1 MTTYIYGGSPADV
14 VTDTDGNVL
23 AGIELQVY
31 ATASSLAPVA
41 GLAQKTG
48 DTYKPVYRLK
58 TDTEGRYQFTSGA
71 GPTLWIETA
80 SSGKRWRIEA
90 WQTTTE
96 KLADLLNIKTVTRT
110 LTPGSTANVQVAA
123 TANDLTFNFAIPT
136 GTQGPRGLKGEPGK
150 DGPDEDAI
158 AEYFRRAASRPM
170 QALAELGVARPYAS
184 KTAIDATRGSSVGE
198 LARDVS
204 SRVTY
209 AWTGARWR
217 KWDTPTVKTPP
228 IARGA
233 YISSISCKHK
243 FTNGICNIIGIV
255 SPDRGISDNW
265 QFATINDT
273 DLRSKLDII
282 PMAVRGDRVIN
293 GYYNTANGQ
302 MVLTSPGGLWG
313 AYFNLTFA
321 IDPSLG

>member
-170 QALAELGVARPYAS
+170 QALAELGVPRPYAS

-209 AWTGARWR
+209 AWNGSRWR
-217 KWDTPTVKTPP
+217 KWDTPSWANASIT
-228 IARGA
+228 RGS
-233 YISSISCKHK
+233 YIDSISCRYK
-243 FTNGICNIIGIV
+243 FTNGICQVAGLV
-255 SPDRGISDNW
+255 SPSQGVSGDW

-273 DLRSKLDII
+273 DLRSSLGII
-282 PMAVRGDRVIN
+282 PAAMRGSVVIN
-293 GYYNTANGQ
+293 GYLNTESGQ
-302 MVLTSPGGLWG
+302 LWLTSPGGLWG
-313 AYFNLTFA
+313 AYFSITYPVDLNK
-321 IDPSLG
+321 

>member
-1 MTTYIYGGSPADV
+1 MPEPAEITVIFGDGAIPGTRTFIKPFSRIETSVEGLPAGAVPTARISGSDTTPILS
-14 VTDTDGNVL
+14 L
-23 AGIELQVY
+23 GI
-31 ATASSLAPVA
+31 PK
-41 GLAQKTG
+41 GDKG
-48 DTYKPVYRLK
+48 DT
-58 TDTEGRYQFTSGA
+58 
-71 GPTLWIETA
+71 GPQ
-80 SSGKRWRIEA
+80 G
-90 WQTTTE
+90 
-96 KLADLLNIKTVTRT
+96 D
-110 LTPGSTANVQVAA
+110 P
-123 TANDLTFNFAIPT
+123 
-136 GTQGPRGLKGEPGK
+136 GPRGVPGPKGDPG
-150 DGPDEDAI
+150 GSEAAI
-158 AEYFRRAASRPM
+158 AEYFRRAASQPM
-170 QALAELGVARPYAS
+170 RALAELGVPRPYAS

-217 KWDTPTVKTPP
+217 KWDTPTFKNTP

-233 YISSISCKHK
+233 YISSISCRHK